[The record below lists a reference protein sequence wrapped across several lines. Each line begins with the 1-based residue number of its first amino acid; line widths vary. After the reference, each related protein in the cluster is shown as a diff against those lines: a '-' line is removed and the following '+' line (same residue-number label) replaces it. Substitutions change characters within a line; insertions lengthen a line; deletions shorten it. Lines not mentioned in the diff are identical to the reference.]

1 MLTQE
6 EAKTLENLMGYQEA
20 IFRICLGF
28 SRNPSDAEDL
38 AQDVYL
44 KAFRKIGTIRNPNSH
59 REWLFR
65 VARNVCLDH
74 LKKARKVRLFPS
86 RDESLEASTSDDIL
100 EGPAEAG
107 DRLKRLKRAVARL
120 PRKQKEVLIL
130 REYGHLSYQELAR
143 TLRIKEG
150 TVMSRLNRARR
161 AVVKLIR
168 EDADGKT

>member
-1 MLTQE
+1 MLTE
-6 EAKTLENLMGYQEA
+6 DEAKTFEDLMGHQEA
-20 IFRICLGF
+20 VFRICLGF

-44 KAFRKIGTIRNPNSH
+44 RAFLKIGTIRNPNSH

-74 LKKARKVRLFPS
+74 LKKARKVRLFPQ
-86 RDESLEASTSDDIL
+86 RNESLEGSVSDEIL

-107 DRLKRLKRAVARL
+107 DRLKRVKEAVARL
-120 PRKQKEVLIL
+120 PRKQKEVLVL

-161 AVVKLIR
+161 AVVKLMK
-168 EDADGKT
+168 EDVDGKT